1 MKQILHIILALF
13 ALSMSAQETVSFI
26 QDTRE
31 LHNIQSIQKESFAPI
46 VDSNYGLDN
55 GIFWFKIS
63 QIDQAIEVLTL
74 PSNHAE
80 SLQLFDSNSQAI
92 PIMANTRYPSFT
104 LNDQIHEFPLYL
116 KANFQ
121 QEAYFP
127 IQIVEAE
134 KFISSEKYDLLG
146 TGIYYGAIIA
156 LILATFVFFFI
167 TKKRVFLFHA
177 LLALVIALTIVAKD
191 NLFYLL
197 NIDFAY
203 FVHLELFS
211 HFLVGFFG
219 LCFVYLCINL
229 NSHKKRFGYIL
240 IITTSFSMLTMLAFF
255 ATFDMVFFFISDLF
269 TLGSIL
275 TVWLIGMFK
284 IKRKSINWFL
294 GTVYVINIFL
304 IIEVFLLHTI
314 GNTFLGLSITAA
326 KYCALLDVVL
336 ITFAMMYTFRKMK
349 HKESLMKQ
357 QVRHYFQRLETLDQ
371 YKKAQDEDDTYLET
385 LINEFGLANVEVKIL
400 QGISNGHSYNHI
412 ASDYNMSEDD
422 VAFAA
427 KSLFHKLGI
436 EADREI
442 RVLVS

>member
-1 MKQILHIILALF
+1 MKQILYIILALF
-13 ALSMSAQETVSFI
+13 ALSMSAQETVSFY

-31 LHNIQSIQKESFAPI
+31 LHNIQSIQKEAFDPI
-46 VDSNYGLDN
+46 VDANYGLDN
-55 GIFWFKIS
+55 GVFWFKIS
-63 QIDQAIEVLTL
+63 QIDQIIEMLTI
-74 PSNHAE
+74 PSNHAG
-80 SLQLFDSNSQAI
+80 SLQLFDSNGQPI

-104 LNDQIHEFPLYL
+104 LNVQKHEFPVYL

-127 IQIVEAE
+127 IQIVEAD
-134 KFISSEKYDLLG
+134 KFVSTEKYDLLG
-146 TGIYYGAIIA
+146 TGIYYGALLS

-177 LLALVIALTIVAKD
+177 LLAVVIALTIVAKD

-229 NSHKKRFGYIL
+229 NSQKKRFGYIL
-240 IITTSFSMLTMLAFF
+240 IITTSFSMLTMLAYF
-255 ATFDMVFFFISDLF
+255 ATYDMVFFFISDLF

-275 TVWLIGMFK
+275 TVWIIGMFK
-284 IKRKSINWFL
+284 IKRKIINWL
-294 GTVYVINIFL
+294 IGTVYVINIFL

-314 GNTFLGLSITAA
+314 GNTFFGLSVTAA

-336 ITFAMMYTFRKMK
+336 ITFAMLYTFRKMK
-349 HKESLMKQ
+349 HKESLMKK

-400 QGISNGHSYNHI
+400 QGIAKGHSHDHI
-412 ASDYNMSEDD
+412 ASDFNMSEDD

>member
-1 MKQILHIILALF
+1 MKQILHIIIALF
-13 ALSMSAQETVSFI
+13 ALSMSAQETVSFF

-31 LHNIQSIQKESFAPI
+31 FHDISSIQKESFAPI

-55 GIFWFKIS
+55 GVFWFKIS
-63 QIDQAIEVLTL
+63 QIDEEKEMLTL
-74 PSNHAE
+74 PSNHAG
-80 SLQLFDSNSQAI
+80 SLQLFDSNGQTI

-104 LNDQIHEFPLYL
+104 LNDQIHEFPVYL
-116 KANFQ
+116 KADFQ

-127 IQIVEAE
+127 IQIIEAE

-146 TGIYYGAIIA
+146 TGIYYGG
-156 LILATFVFFFI
+156 LISLIVATFVFFFI

-177 LLALVIALTIVAKD
+177 LLAVVIAFTIVAKD
-191 NLFYLL
+191 NLFYLT
-197 NIDFAY
+197 NADFAY
-203 FVHLELFS
+203 FVQLELFS
-211 HFLVGFFG
+211 HFLIGFFG

-229 NSHKKRFGYIL
+229 NTQKKRFGFIL
-240 IITTSFSMLTMLAFF
+240 IITTSFSMLTMLAYFV
-255 ATFDMVFFFISDLF
+255 TNDMVFFFISDLF

-284 IKRKSINWFL
+284 IKRKIINWLL

-304 IIEVFLLHTI
+304 MVEVFLLHTI
-314 GNTFLGLSITAA
+314 GKTFFGLSITAA

-349 HKESLMKQ
+349 HKESLMKR
-357 QVRHYFQRLETLDQ
+357 QVNHYFQRLETLDQ
-371 YKKAQDEDDTYLET
+371 YKRIQDEDDTYLET
-385 LINEFGLANVEVKIL
+385 LIKEFGLANIEVKIL
-400 QGISNGHSYNHI
+400 QGISKGHSHNHI

-436 EADREI
+436 EADRQI